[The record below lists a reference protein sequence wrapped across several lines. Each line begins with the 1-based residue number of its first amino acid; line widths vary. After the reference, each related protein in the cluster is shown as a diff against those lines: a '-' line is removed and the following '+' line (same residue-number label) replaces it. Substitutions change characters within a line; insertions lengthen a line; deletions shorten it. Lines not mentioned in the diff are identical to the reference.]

1 MENVKLKTK
10 TFWEMIHQNRC
21 YFSTANLTSYQEKS
35 KESDNIVLLN
45 LLLTVKSMI
54 ILENSP

>member
-21 YFSTANLTSYQEKS
+21 YFSTANLTSYQEKLNDW
-35 KESDNIVLLN
+35 DNIVLLN
-45 LLLTVKSMI
+45 LL
-54 ILENSP
+54 

>member
-21 YFSTANLTSYQEKS
+21 YFSTANLTSYQEKLNDW
-35 KESDNIVLLN
+35 DNSVVKFTFTFNTIV
-45 LLLTVKSMI
+45 